1 MKKSLIFETL
11 GSINEMKVEKSDKKG
26 ELMTLSGVFGVC
38 GIVNNNNRV
47 YEKSNYEAMVNQMKE
62 IIKAEGGIPG
72 ELEHPTTMN
81 ITLENVSHKIT
92 DISIDEKGV
101 VTGSITLLN
110 TPKGQIA
117 QAIVE
122 GGLPLFVSSR
132 ATGEIQEGK
141 VKLSKI
147 FTYDLVGTPGFS
159 QARVKLNEN
168 QHIDMLNENICVI
181 SEGSTKSKQEKNM
194 EKNILENYKKVK
206 QVDSLLEGRFSQG
219 WFDPVDKKL
228 ATLKYKEDPKMNELF
243 NSSNADAEFFYNGD
257 SVPHDVT
264 ISTVKYKGKV
274 CAKVEIDLNGE
285 LGEYDEFYFDYGN
298 FMFEDPGI
306 GNFYFTT
313 SDPKKK
319 VSLTVMNVEMD
330 SDEEGCVYFADKN
343 IKMEFDNPNHEDWVR
358 DGEVD
363 PWPGDDEFEDDDD
376 EFNDNKKVS
385 LEEIKALI
393 KESEKRTEK
402 FIMEQVAP
410 GIEDWIINDYSPEL
424 EKYMVEHFA
433 PEIEHWIVNEFAP
446 EIEKWVTES
455 FAGTLENWVN
465 EELTPELI
473 GKIKGEVNEQ
483 LKNTKESRL
492 DSIKETIALLE
503 NISPNS
509 PNFQPASSII
519 NENSQDEPIY
529 IREMP
534 KELRPKYNM
543 ASQAVKENLAR
554 RAKLYDFTVEGAL
567 ERFWSSFDSIVES
580 FQNQPTVN
588 QPIIL
593 DSKEQSIREAL
604 RKRFKR

>member
-11 GSINEMKVEKSDKKG
+11 GSINEMKVEKSNKKG

-62 IIKAEGGIPG
+62 IIKSEGGIPG

-181 SEGSTKSKQEKNM
+181 SEGSTESKEKNM

-206 QVDSLLEGRFSQG
+206 QVNSLLEGRFSQG
-219 WFDPVDKKL
+219 WFDPIDKKL

-243 NSSNADAEFFYNGD
+243 NSSNADAEFFTNGD

-264 ISTVKYKGKV
+264 ISTVKYKGKL

-343 IKMEFDNPNHEDWVR
+343 MKMEFDNPNHEDWVR

-385 LEEIKALI
+385 LEEIKVLI

-433 PEIEHWIVNEFAP
+433 PEIEHWVVNEFAP

-519 NENSQDEPIY
+519 NENVQDEPIY

>member
-62 IIKAEGGIPG
+62 IIKSEGGIPG

-181 SEGSTKSKQEKNM
+181 SEGSTESKEKNM

-206 QVDSLLEGRFSQG
+206 QVNSLLEGRFSQG

-228 ATLKYKEDPKMNELF
+228 GTLKYKDDQKSNDVFNE
-243 NSSNADAEFFYNGD
+243 SNADNEFFINGD

-264 ISTVKYKGKV
+264 VSTVKYGGKL
-274 CAKVEIDLNGE
+274 CAKIEIDLNGE
-285 LGEYDEFYFDYGN
+285 LGEYDDFYFDYGN
-298 FMFEDPGI
+298 YTFSGLNID
-306 GNFYFTT
+306 NFYFTT
-313 SDPKKK
+313 SDPKKR

-330 SDEEGCVYFADKN
+330 SDEKGSVYFADKN

-385 LEEIKALI
+385 LEEIKSLI

>member
-47 YEKSNYEAMVNQMKE
+47 YEKSNYETMVNQMKE
-62 IIKAEGGIPG
+62 IIKSEGGIPG

-92 DISIDEKGV
+92 DINIDEKGV

-168 QHIDMLNENICVI
+168 QHMDMLNENICVI
-181 SEGSTKSKQEKNM
+181 SEGNTEKEKNM
-194 EKNILENYKKVK
+194 EKNILENYKSVK
-206 QVDSLLEGRFSQG
+206 KVDSLLEGRFSEG
-219 WFDPVDKKL
+219 WFDPIDKKL
-228 ATLKYKEDPKMNELF
+228 GTLKYKEDQKINDEFNER
-243 NSSNADAEFFYNGD
+243 NAEEEFFTNGD
-257 SVPHDVT
+257 SVPHDVKV
-264 ISTVKYKGKV
+264 STFKYKGKIA
-274 CAKVEIDLNGE
+274 AKIEIDLSGE
-285 LGEYDEFYFDYGN
+285 LGEYDEFYFDYGQY
-298 FMFEDPGI
+298 MFSDLAMDI
-306 GNFYFTT
+306 NYFYFTT

-319 VSLTVMNVEMD
+319 VNVTAMNVELD
-330 SDEEGCVYFADKN
+330 SVEKGSEYFADKN
-343 IKMEFDNPNHEDWVR
+343 VKLIFDNPNHEDWVR
-358 DGEVD
+358 DGEID
-363 PWPGDDEFEDDDD
+363 PWPEDEEYDDPELY
-376 EFNDNKKVS
+376 DNEKVS
-385 LEEIKALI
+385 LDEIKKLI
-393 KESEKRTEK
+393 KESEERTNK

-410 GIEDWIINDYSPEL
+410 GIEDWVINHYSPEL

-433 PEIEHWIVNEFAP
+433 PEIEHWVVNEFAP

-473 GKIKGEVNEQ
+473 QKIKGQVNEQ
-483 LKNTKESRL
+483 LQSNKENKL
-492 DSIKETIALLE
+492 DSIKETLSLLE
-503 NISPNS
+503 SITPNS
-509 PNFQPASSII
+509 PNFKPAASII
-519 NENSQDEPIY
+519 NENKEEPIY
-529 IREMP
+529 VQKMP
-534 KELRPKYNM
+534 AELRPKYNM
-543 ASQAVKENLAR
+543 TSQAVKENLAR
-554 RAKLYDFTVEGAL
+554 RAKLYDFTVEGAI

-580 FQNQPTVN
+580 FENQPTVN

-604 RKRFKR
+604 RKRFKK

>member
-181 SEGSTKSKQEKNM
+181 SEGSAESKQEKNM

-219 WFDPVDKKL
+219 WFDPIDKKL

-285 LGEYDEFYFDYGN
+285 FGEYDEFYFDYGN

-363 PWPGDDEFEDDDD
+363 PWPEDEEFEDD

-433 PEIEHWIVNEFAP
+433 PEIEHWVVNEFAP

-519 NENSQDEPIY
+519 NENAQDEPIY

>member
-11 GSINEMKVEKSDKKG
+11 GSINEMKVEKSNKKG

-62 IIKAEGGIPG
+62 IIKSEGGIPG

-147 FTYDLVGTPGFS
+147 FTYDLVGTPVFS

-181 SEGSTKSKQEKNM
+181 SEGSTESKEKNM

-206 QVDSLLEGRFSQG
+206 QVNSLLEGRFSQG
-219 WFDPVDKKL
+219 WFDPIDKKL

-243 NSSNADAEFFYNGD
+243 NSSNADAEFFTNGD

-264 ISTVKYKGKV
+264 ISTVKYKGKL

-343 IKMEFDNPNHEDWVR
+343 MKMEFDNPNHEDWVR

-385 LEEIKALI
+385 LEEIKVLI

-433 PEIEHWIVNEFAP
+433 PEIEHWVVNEFAP

-519 NENSQDEPIY
+519 NENVQDEPIY

>member
-62 IIKAEGGIPG
+62 IIKSEGGIPG

-168 QHIDMLNENICVI
+168 QHIDMLNENICVL
-181 SEGSTKSKQEKNM
+181 SEEDENM
-194 EKNILENYKKVK
+194 EKNIKEALEWDARNLKNPNYHN
-206 QVDSLLEGRFSQG
+206 
-219 WFDPVDKKL
+219 
-228 ATLKYKEDPKMNELF
+228 LKYKQLYDDGEENEETSDYWDAF
-243 NSSNADAEFFYNGD
+243 FMATENSKDDWYLSGFGVATNKKKDDSLAIVLDNMGD
-257 SVPHDVT
+257 SML
-264 ISTVKYKGKV
+264 S
-274 CAKVEIDLNGE
+274 
-285 LGEYDEFYFDYGN
+285 FDYGEWKDDN
-298 FMFEDPGI
+298 P
-306 GNFYFTT
+306 
-313 SDPKKK
+313 
-319 VSLTVMNVEMD
+319 V
-330 SDEEGCVYFADKN
+330 AKN
-343 IKMEFDNPNHEDWVR
+343 IKDIYFVKADPKNKSKIRIEIVGADDITKIEKKYNCTFSFDPSTGVEVV
-358 DGEVD
+358 DGD
-363 PWPGDDEFEDDDD
+363 PLE
-376 EFNDNKKVS
+376 NKNIS
-385 LEEIKALI
+385 MDEIKALI

-433 PEIEHWIVNEFAP
+433 PEIEHWVVNEFAP

>member
-62 IIKAEGGIPG
+62 IIKSEGGIPG

-181 SEGSTKSKQEKNM
+181 SEGSTESKEKNM

-206 QVDSLLEGRFSQG
+206 QVNSLLEGRFSQG
-219 WFDPVDKKL
+219 WFDPIDKKL
-228 ATLKYKEDPKMNELF
+228 GTLKYKDDQKSNDVFNE
-243 NSSNADAEFFYNGD
+243 SNADNEFFINGD

-264 ISTVKYKGKV
+264 VSTVKSGGKL
-274 CAKVEIDLNGE
+274 CAKIEIDLNGE
-285 LGEYDEFYFDYGN
+285 LGEYDDFYFDYGN
-298 FMFEDPGI
+298 YTFSGLNID
-306 GNFYFTT
+306 NFYFTT

-330 SDEEGCVYFADKN
+330 SDDKGSVYFADKN
-343 IKMEFDNPNHEDWVR
+343 IKMKFDNPNHEDWVR

-363 PWPGDDEFEDDDD
+363 PWPGDDEFEDDDN
-376 EFNDNKKVS
+376 EFNDNKNVS

-433 PEIEHWIVNEFAP
+433 PEIEHWVVNEFAP

-519 NENSQDEPIY
+519 NENASDEPIY